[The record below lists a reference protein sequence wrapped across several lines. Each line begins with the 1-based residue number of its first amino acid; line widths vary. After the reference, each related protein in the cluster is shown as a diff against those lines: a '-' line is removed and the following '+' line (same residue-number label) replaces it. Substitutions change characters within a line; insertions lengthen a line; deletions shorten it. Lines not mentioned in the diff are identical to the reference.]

1 MMSLDFLVPASS
13 TAVARS
19 PMEASAADEGAR
31 FELRSGWNV
40 AAAYGS
46 DPEAERRTAERV
58 AGWADVSHLSKLEL
72 QGSAVQLAELAGSSL
87 QLGTA
92 TRAHDA
98 WWCPLTPTRALVIGE
113 PAPAAALRGRLTAVC
128 AQRGA
133 AGMSVVDVSTTFAA
147 LAIVGPQAT
156 EVFARFSA
164 LDLRSSST
172 PVGALRPGSIA
183 RQPAV
188 LVREA
193 SQRYLFLF
201 GWATAEY
208 VWSVVADAGH
218 HLGARPIGADAL
230 ASMAPAEIAESSHA

>member
-1 MMSLDFLVPASS
+1 MNLDFLAPGSAS
-13 TAVARS
+13 AVAHS

-40 AAAYGS
+40 AAGYGS

-58 AGWADVSHLSKLEL
+58 AGWADVSQLSKLEL
-72 QGSAVQLAELAGSSL
+72 QGPADQLAELAGSPL
-87 QLGTA
+87 ELGTA
-92 TRAHDA
+92 TRAHEA
-98 WWCPLTPTRALVIGE
+98 WWCPLTETRALVIGE
-113 PAPAAALRGRLTAVC
+113 PAGRESITAHVNASPATGVI
-128 AQRGA
+128 
-133 AGMSVVDVSTTFAA
+133 DVTTTFAA
-147 LAIVGPQAT
+147 MAIVGPQAT

-164 LDLRSSST
+164 LDLRPSSS

-188 LVREA
+188 LIREA
-193 SQRYLFLF
+193 PQRYLFLF

-230 ASMAPAEIAESSHA
+230 ASFADVAIAESSRA

>member
-1 MMSLDFLVPASS
+1 VNLDFLAPAAS

-40 AAAYGS
+40 AAGYGS

-58 AGWADVSHLSKLEL
+58 AGWVDVSHLSKLEL
-72 QGSAVQLAELAGSSL
+72 QGPAEELAELAGSSL
-87 QLGTA
+87 ELGTA

-98 WWCPLTPTRALVIGE
+98 WWCPLTPARALVIGGS
-113 PAPAAALRGRLTAVC
+113 AAASALRERLTAP
-128 AQRGA
+128 ADRGA
-133 AGMSVVDVSTTFAA
+133 AATSVIDVTTTFAA
-147 LAIVGPQAT
+147 LTIVGPQAT

-164 LDLRSSST
+164 LDLRPSST

-193 SQRYLFLF
+193 PQRYLFLF
-201 GWATAEY
+201 GSATAEY

-230 ASMAPAEIAESSHA
+230 ASFAEAEITESSRA

>member
-1 MMSLDFLVPASS
+1 MNLDFLAPASS
-13 TAVARS
+13 TAVAQS
-19 PMEASAADEGAR
+19 PMAASAADEGAR
-31 FELRSGWNV
+31 FEVRSGWNV
-40 AAAYGS
+40 AAGYGS

-72 QGSAVQLAELAGSSL
+72 QGPAEELAELAGSSL
-87 QLGTA
+87 ELGTA
-92 TRAHDA
+92 TRAQDA
-98 WWCPLTPTRALVIGE
+98 WWCPLTLTRALVIGE
-113 PAPAAALRGRLTAVC
+113 PAAAPALRQRLTA
-128 AQRGA
+128 APADRGA
-133 AGMSVVDVSTTFAA
+133 AATSVIDVTTTFAA
-147 LAIVGPQAT
+147 LTIVGPQAT

-193 SQRYLFLF
+193 PQRYLFLF

-230 ASMAPAEIAESSHA
+230 ASLVQAEIAEASRA

>member
-1 MMSLDFLVPASS
+1 MNLDFLAPASA
-13 TAVARS
+13 TAVAHS

-31 FELRSGWNV
+31 FEVRSGWSV
-40 AAAYGS
+40 AAGYGS

-58 AGWADVSHLSKLEL
+58 AGWSDVSHLTKLEL
-72 QGSAVQLAELAGSSL
+72 QGPPEEVAELAGAPL
-87 QLGTA
+87 KLGGA

-98 WWCPLTPTRALVIGE
+98 WWCPLTQTRTLVIGDLGGRE
-113 PAPAAALRGRLTAVC
+113 SISAHANTAPAT
-128 AQRGA
+128 
-133 AGMSVVDVSTTFAA
+133 SVIDVTTTFAA
-147 LAIVGPQAT
+147 LTILGPQAT

-164 LDLRSSST
+164 LDLRPAST

-188 LVREA
+188 LVCEA
-193 SQRYLFLF
+193 RQRYLFLF

-230 ASMAPAEIAESSHA
+230 ASLAEAEIAESSRA

>member
-1 MMSLDFLVPASS
+1 VNLDFLAPAAS

-40 AAAYGS
+40 AAGYGS
-46 DPEAERRTAERV
+46 DPEAERRTAARV

-72 QGSAVQLAELAGSSL
+72 QGPAEELAELAGASL
-87 QLGTA
+87 ELGTA
-92 TRAHDA
+92 TRAQDA
-98 WWCPLTPTRALVIGE
+98 WWCPLTQTRALVIGE
-113 PAPAAALRGRLTAVC
+113 QVPGAALRERLTASPPN
-128 AQRGA
+128 RGA
-133 AGMSVVDVSTTFAA
+133 TGTSLIDVTTTFAA
-147 LAIVGPQAT
+147 LTIVGPQAA

-164 LDLRSSST
+164 LDLRPSST

-188 LVREA
+188 LIREA
-193 SQRYLFLF
+193 PQRYLFLF

-230 ASMAPAEIAESSHA
+230 ASLAEAEITESSRA

>member
-1 MMSLDFLVPASS
+1 VNLDFLAPASS

-31 FELRSGWNV
+31 FEVRSGWNV
-40 AAAYGS
+40 AVDYGS

-58 AGWADVSHLSKLEL
+58 AGWADVSHVSKLEL
-72 QGSAVQLAELAGSSL
+72 QGPVEALAELAGSSL
-87 QLGTA
+87 ELGTA
-92 TRAHDA
+92 TRAHDT
-98 WWCPLTPTRALVIGE
+98 WWCPLTPARALVIGE
-113 PAPAAALRGRLTAVC
+113 PAAKRALDERLTA
-128 AQRGA
+128 APADREA
-133 AGMSVVDVSTTFAA
+133 AATSVIDVTTTFAA
-147 LAIVGPQAT
+147 LTIVGPQAT

-164 LDLRSSST
+164 LDLRPSST

-188 LVREA
+188 LIREA
-193 SQRYLFLF
+193 PQRYLFLF

-230 ASMAPAEIAESSHA
+230 ASFAEAEIAEASRA